1 MRLSHIFHLM
11 ESNKTRL
18 GLLNYSINQT
28 TLEQIFIDLI
38 KLQEEPVN
46 Q

>member
-1 MRLSHIFHLM
+1 M